1 MIGIRFELVNEEG
14 WMTWK
19 YMKLKKEQHS
29 F

>member
-1 MIGIRFELVNEEG
+1 MTGIRLELVNEEG

-19 YMKLKKEQHS
+19 YMKLKKEQRS